1 MSSKLAPASCTEVR
15 PDAVISSLIRFTPR
29 LTLLACAPLGDQVA
43 EELAG
48 ALGDLSGELAVLDVD
63 VPARWLRGIGGDPG
77 QPERLAVH
85 PVDVPTAVRD
95 EDRVVGRHLVQIG
108 AGQLAA
114 LSDLGIVVLVADDP
128 LSGRLPGRRL
138 PDLLL
143 DLGQTAQIQ
152 IDVGELGDAGAG
164 GVRMGVDE
172 AGA

>member
-1 MSSKLAPASCTEVR
+1 M
-15 PDAVISSLIRFTPR
+15 
-29 LTLLACAPLGDQVA
+29 
-43 EELAG
+43 
-48 ALGDLSGELAVLDVD
+48 
-63 VPARWLRGIGGDPG
+63 
-77 QPERLAVH
+77 
-85 PVDVPTAVRD
+85 
-95 EDRVVGRHLVQIG
+95 VGRHLVQIG

-128 LSGRLPGRRL
+128 LSGRFPGRRL

-172 AGA
+172 AGRDRHPLGVDHLYVWPGEVPDIVRAPYCSETTVLDGEGLRPRQRVVHRVDGCVEQHQVRGGAAAARGGVGARVVSCAGW